1 MNNNNNNIDDDDVV
15 DVDDDDNDT
24 GVAGGSMI
32 AASVH
37 LQRDATEPSPLLM
50 GGVSPAELTEEQKKK
65 RDKAIADL
73 GSNLTKEKDSYWVLE
88 DGKKRRGPAPR
99 KQLFPPSSSSAPAK
113 KKAKVSTQTKVSDPL
128 YSAEERKQIEDYIH
142 EVMTEERLKFNNQHR
157 REHNISRERS
167 MKRVCTNMEENKKGC
182 WGTVIH
188 GYYMNDNDC

>member
-1 MNNNNNNIDDDDVV
+1 MNNNNNNNNNIDDDDVV

-73 GSNLTKEKDSYWVLE
+73 GSNLTKEKGNVNHICNWLYYISGY
-88 DGKKRRGPAPR
+88 
-99 KQLFPPSSSSAPAK
+99 
-113 KKAKVSTQTKVSDPL
+113 QTKS
-128 YSAEERKQIEDYIH
+128 
-142 EVMTEERLKFNNQHR
+142 NN
-157 REHNISRERS
+157 NNG
-167 MKRVCTNMEENKKGC
+167 KNN
-182 WGTVIH
+182 
-188 GYYMNDNDC
+188 